1 MKTAK
6 EGLLLSWR
14 KSQLSGKLK
23 TKALSVLKKV
33 FGYDDFRPMQQE
45 IVLSVANGKDTLAL
59 LPTGGGKSICFQ
71 VPALMQE
78 GICIVVSPLIAL
90 MKDQVDNLRQRG
102 ILAAAIYSG
111 MRKRE
116 IDTTLDNCIYGN
128 YKFLYVSPERLRT
141 DLFIER
147 FKKMNVSLVA
157 IDEAHC
163 ISQWGY
169 DFRPPYLEIAKL
181 REYQPDVPF
190 IALTA
195 SATPKVREDII
206 GKLGLRSPGLFVK
219 SFARKNLSY
228 SVRKVENKLEK
239 AIEILK
245 RVNGSAIVYVRSRK
259 GCKELAVALYQLG
272 ISATYYHAGLDKET
286 REVRQLDWKNNKIR
300 VMVATNA
307 FGMGIDKP
315 DVRLV
320 IHVDMPENLENY
332 YQEAGRAGR
341 DEWKAFAVILYHDR
355 DLELLQERAEQAY
368 PPIDF
373 IKRVYQSLA
382 NYYRIAVGSSL
393 MVSYDF
399 DITAFTNIYN
409 LDVLLTYHAL
419 KILQEEGMVELN
431 EGFYSA
437 SSFHFLVD
445 QKELYGYQIAQASL
459 DPVIKVLLR
468 MHGGE
473 LFTEY
478 IKIHEEKIA
487 SILNMPE
494 GHVVKLLERI
504 ENLGIGA
511 YNKKKDKPQV
521 TFLTPRFDAG
531 RLPLNVKRIA
541 ERRENSVSK
550 AKSMVQYIENGVL
563 CRTLQILSY
572 FGEEK
577 DEPCGICDVCLENK
591 KSGSFGGHLDEM
603 RVRLVK
609 TLNTGALFTY
619 KELLSEAGLSNED
632 DDALELLRQM
642 EEEGLLISMEDGR
655 IKKNAE

>member
-1 MKTAK
+1 M
-6 EGLLLSWR
+6 
-14 KSQLSGKLK
+14 K

-33 FGYDDFRPMQQE
+33 FGYDDFRPMQQD
-45 IVLSVANGKDTLAL
+45 IVLSVASGKDTLAL
-59 LPTGGGKSICFQ
+59 LPTGGGKSVCFQ

-78 GICIVVSPLIAL
+78 GVCVVVSPLIAL

-102 ILAAAIYSG
+102 ILATAIYSG

-141 DLFIER
+141 DLFIAR
-147 FKKMNVSLVA
+147 FKKMTVSLIA

-195 SATPKVREDII
+195 SATPKVRTDIVE
-206 GKLGLRSPGLFVK
+206 KLALKSPNLFVK

-228 SVRKVENKLEK
+228 AVRKVENKLEK
-239 AIEILK
+239 AVEILK
-245 RVNGSAIVYVRSRK
+245 RVNGAAIVYVRSRK
-259 GCKELAVALYQLG
+259 GCKDLALALHQLG
-272 ISATYYHAGLDKET
+272 ISATYYHAGLDKAS
-286 REVRQLDWKNNKIR
+286 RELRQLDWKNNKIR

-315 DVRLV
+315 DVRVV
-320 IHVDMPENLENY
+320 IHADIPENLENY

-341 DEWKAFAVILYHDR
+341 DEWKAFAVILYQDR

-368 PPIDF
+368 PPIEF

-399 DITAFTNIYN
+399 EITTFTNIYN

-419 KILQEEGMVELN
+419 KILQEEGLVELN

-459 DPVIKVLLR
+459 DPLIKVLLR

-478 IKIHEEKIA
+478 IKINEEKIA
-487 SILNMPE
+487 GILNVSE
-494 GHVVKLLERI
+494 GQVVKLLERM

-531 RLPLNVKRIA
+531 RLPLNVKRIS
-541 ERRENSVSK
+541 ERRENSVAK

-563 CRTLQILSY
+563 CRTLQLLSY

-577 DEPCGICDVCLENK
+577 DEPCGVCDVCLENK
-591 KSGSFGGHLDEM
+591 RAGDLVGHLVEM
-603 RVRLVK
+603 RQKLLK

-619 KELLSEAGLSNED
+619 KELLSEAGFSHED
-632 DDALELLRQM
+632 DEALKLLRQM
-642 EEEGLLISMEDGR
+642 EEEGLLISLEDGR

>member
-1 MKTAK
+1 M
-6 EGLLLSWR
+6 
-14 KSQLSGKLK
+14 SGKLK

-33 FGYDDFRPMQQE
+33 FGYDDFRPMQQD
-45 IVLSVANGKDTLAL
+45 IVLSVANGQDTLAL

-102 ILAAAIYSG
+102 VLATAIYSG

-147 FKKMNVSLVA
+147 FKKMNVNLVA

-195 SATPKVREDII
+195 SATPKVRTDILE
-206 GKLGLRSPGLFVK
+206 KLTLKSPNLFVK

-239 AIEILK
+239 AIDILK

-259 GCKELAVALYQLG
+259 GCKELAIALHQLG
-272 ISATYYHAGLDKET
+272 ISATYYHAGLDKAT
-286 REVRQLDWKNNKIR
+286 REIRQLDWKNNKIR

-341 DEWKAFAVILYHDR
+341 DEWKAFAVILYQDR

-368 PPIDF
+368 PPVEF

-399 DITAFTNIYN
+399 EITAFTNIYS
-409 LDVLLTYHAL
+409 LDILMTYHAL
-419 KILQEEGMVELN
+419 KILQEEGLVELN

-478 IKIHEEKIA
+478 IKINEEKLA

-494 GHVVKLLERI
+494 GQVVKLLERM

-541 ERRENSVSK
+541 ERRENSVEK
-550 AKSMVQYIENGVL
+550 AKSMVQYIENRVL

-572 FGEEK
+572 FGEEI

-591 KSGSFGGHLDEM
+591 KAGSFGGHLEDT
-603 RVRLVK
+603 RLRIVK

-619 KELLSEAGLSNED
+619 KELLSEAGLSDED
-632 DDALELLRQM
+632 EDALRMLRQM
-642 EEEGLLISMEDGR
+642 EEEGLLICLEDGR